1 MPKDPRSGAATLG
14 GLALIVIGLAWL
26 VRATGIIPAAVF
38 DTLASAVPAL
48 IVVGLGVV
56 ILYFSRSATFKM
68 PAPGTRLYRSRS
80 DRWIGGV
87 LGGLGAYLGIDPVL
101 LRIATV
107 LLTVLGAGSLVIAYI
122 VMYVVVPEEPLA
134 PAGSYVPPVTPPAPP
149 VPPAPSADGS

>member
-1 MPKDPRSGAATLG
+1 MSMPKDPRSGAATVG

-26 VRATGIIPAAVF
+26 VRATGIFPAAVF
-38 DTLASAVPAL
+38 DALARAVPA
-48 IVVGLGVV
+48 IVVVGLGVA
-56 ILYFSRSATFKM
+56 ILYFSRRSTFTM

-101 LRIATV
+101 LRIAAV

-122 VMYVVVPEEPLA
+122 VMYVVVPEEPLV
-134 PAGSYVPPVTPPAPP
+134 PAAPPAPAQAP
-149 VPPAPSADGS
+149 PAPPAPSADGS